1 MREFFWAEE
10 FFEGEVCGFSKTL
23 KLMESVCSQVTMSNS
38 ENTKVSVPV
47 VEVESSSLASTLVD
61 RMFEDSSD
69 TSSKESVGT
78 SAENFP

>member
-1 MREFFWAEE
+1 
-10 FFEGEVCGFSKTL
+10 
-23 KLMESVCSQVTMSNS
+23 MESVCSQVTMSNS